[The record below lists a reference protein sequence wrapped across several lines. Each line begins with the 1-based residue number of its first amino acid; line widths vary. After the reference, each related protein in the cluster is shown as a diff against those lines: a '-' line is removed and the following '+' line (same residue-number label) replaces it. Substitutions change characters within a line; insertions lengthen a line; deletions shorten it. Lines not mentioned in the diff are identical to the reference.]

1 MRKKQ
6 INNPQITIFISW
18 SGNYS
23 KIIAEELKRVIEQDV
38 FAKENVRC
46 FVSTMDIASGEDWY
60 NKIKNE
66 LRKSKL
72 GIICITKEN
81 VKAPWLYF
89 EAGALVGHNMRVV
102 PLLVNCDQR
111 SLEHTPIQSNQSIQF
126 YTTERFLKML
136 DDIRAMF
143 GFLGELK
150 EEERENRYHRAYD
163 KMKQNLKPILE
174 EMKGKRYFSERYI
187 YPPEIHTMTMDTV
200 YISAPMS
207 TLSDGEYKEQQAFL
221 RQLSQELL
229 NSKRFKKVYYQCKFK
244 SMNRISDITLADF
257 WGIEYIAPDMNDDKG
272 TSLVL
277 LNTPKGK
284 IIFEAIHDRLITK
297 EVDYEEAA
305 KNNAAIIQSAPKP
318 AERERFIHDTLEYGF
333 PYVRKKYLTDSPML
347 ILKTRIKKI
356 LGHLYNSQI

>member
-150 EEERENRYHRAYD
+150 EEERENRYNRAYD

-229 NSKRFKKVYYQCKFK
+229 NSKRFKKVYCPAIEV
-244 SMNRISDITLADF
+244 NATEWEGITTAVSDNYLQLRQVEHLIVVYPKTVA
-257 WGIEYIAPDMNDDKG
+257 
-272 TSLVL
+272 TSSLVEIGYGIAL
-277 LNTPKGK
+277 CKN
-284 IIFEAIHDRLITK
+284 IVIFYKDKLPYMLDGAAEDIPHLHTRQYSKFEDISKAIHTDRSLF
-297 EVDYEEAA
+297 EVKRDE
-305 KNNAAIIQSAPKP
+305 
-318 AERERFIHDTLEYGF
+318 
-333 PYVRKKYLTDSPML
+333 
-347 ILKTRIKKI
+347 
-356 LGHLYNSQI
+356 